1 MEPKDGAALARRTVV
16 APSLS
21 TSEAAGPS
29 SRVAGGGRGWQILRR
44 HWREFLRA
52 RPGIGERVRGDMC
65 ELAQAPSSSQRGLL
79 PREAADRAFDR
90 ILARMGDE
98 TPRGA
103 KRLKTWQR
111 AKLVHSEARAVLDQA
126 RSMGGGGSPAAG
138 SGGGAGSGSPTAA
151 EGGYYGG
158 MDHRAEALFPA
169 QWSEILTPD
178 LLAELV
184 VDAFLGSFC
193 DELVDAALGSLERF
207 GKSGAVLQ
215 NSHSAPSLQG
225 NTATSLSRPRA
236 LQPLA
241 TMGSSATVPRSL
253 LDGAEPG
260 LPEGFDGPPTGF
272 TTAGLAR
279 DGREAWA
286 TQRFHVSRRL
296 DPLAV
301 RIHEKTEAQRPCRRL
316 VRQPDA
322 NPLGPKYS
330 WPMAATN
337 FPGNWDQ
344 ATQRRDP
351 RDRAGASAA
360 PTSMSGERSGRRE
373 PLPPQPFKK
382 DENWLLGKDRLGRT
396 TFPYSLALHRAF
408 LEAQPDPVLKEK
420 ARKVA
425 PLRLTTGM

>member
-1 MEPKDGAALARRTVV
+1 
-16 APSLS
+16 
-21 TSEAAGPS
+21 
-29 SRVAGGGRGWQILRR
+29 
-44 HWREFLRA
+44 
-52 RPGIGERVRGDMC
+52 MC
-65 ELAQAPSSSQRGLL
+65 ELAQASSSSQRGLL
-79 PREAADRAFDR
+79 PRETADRAFDR

-126 RSMGGGGSPAAG
+126 RSMGGGASPAAG
-138 SGGGAGSGSPTAA
+138 SGGGAGSVSPTAA
-151 EGGYYGG
+151 EGGFYGG
-158 MDHRAEALFPA
+158 IDHRAEALFPA

-193 DELVDAALGSLERF
+193 DELVDAALGSLERS
-207 GKSGAVLQ
+207 GKSGAALQ
-215 NSHSAPSLQG
+215 NSQSAPSLQG
-225 NTATSLSRPRA
+225 NTATSLGRPRA
-236 LQPLA
+236 LQPL
-241 TMGSSATVPRSL
+241 RSL
-253 LDGAEPG
+253 LDDADQSPG
-260 LPEGFDGPPTGF
+260 LPEGLAGPATGF

-296 DPLAV
+296 DPLTV
-301 RIHEKTEAQRPCRRL
+301 RIHDKTEAQRPCRRL
-316 VRQPDA
+316 VRDPDA

-360 PTSMSGERSGRRE
+360 PTSMSGERPGRRE